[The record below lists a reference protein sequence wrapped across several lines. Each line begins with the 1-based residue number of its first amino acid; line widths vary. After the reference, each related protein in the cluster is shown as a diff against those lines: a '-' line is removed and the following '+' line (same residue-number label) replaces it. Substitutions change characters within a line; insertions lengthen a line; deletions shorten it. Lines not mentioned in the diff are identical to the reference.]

1 MKIGLCR
8 IQNARV
14 KFDQTKHKVSLSLSL
29 GLRNLRK
36 TALSSRERK
45 HMLLTRQ
52 FSKVDFNPAIDGENF
67 IFTFK
72 DTKVI
77 YSDTVIYLS
86 SEEDITK
93 KYM

>member
-1 MKIGLCR
+1 
-8 IQNARV
+8 
-14 KFDQTKHKVSLSLSL
+14 
-29 GLRNLRK
+29 
-36 TALSSRERK
+36 
-45 HMLLTRQ
+45 MLLTRQ

-77 YSDTVIYLS
+77 YSDIVIYLS
-86 SEEDITK
+86 SEEDTCITK